1 VYRDSEHT
9 VLRPEA
15 TENFILTPTL
25 ERVVKR
31 AHAYLKGGYAIHFS
45 GAAGSGKTT
54 LAFYLASL
62 LNRPVVVVYGDE
74 EYSTADLLG
83 GEQGFHRSKTV
94 DNFIHTVLKV
104 DENMSKDWVDHR
116 LALACKNGYTLLYD
130 EFNRSRPEANN
141 VLLSVLEEK
150 LLCMPSH
157 YTGCN
162 AYQTVHPEFRAIFT
176 SNPMEYAGIH
186 DTQDALLDRMI
197 TVGLGCPDMDTEV
210 KIAKAKSGLPIE
222 DVETI
227 VKIVRKLREKG
238 RNHSRPTIRASIMIA
253 KMLVQEGIP
262 VAPGKDFLEICSDI
276 LGTSSN
282 GDARGLTLDDV
293 MPYFSRENSK
303 EKSEHNER

>member
-1 VYRDSEHT
+1 MHRDSEHT

-45 GAAGSGKTT
+45 GPAGSGKTT
-54 LAFYLASL
+54 MAFYIASL
-62 LNRPVVVVYGDE
+62 MKRPLVIIYGDE
-74 EYSTADLLG
+74 EYGTGSLLG
-83 GEQGFHRSKTV
+83 GEQGFRRSKTV
-94 DNFIHTVLKV
+94 DNFIHSVLRV

-141 VLLSVLEEK
+141 VLLSVLEER

-157 YTGCN
+157 YTGGD

-197 TVGLGCPDMDTEV
+197 GISLDYPDEETEI
-210 KIAKAKSGLPIE
+210 KIAQTKSGLPVE
-222 DVETI
+222 SVETI
-227 VKIVRKLREKG
+227 VKIVRSLRK
-238 RNHSRPTIRASIMIA
+238 RDRKHHKPTIRASIMIA

-276 LGTSSN
+276 LVTSSN

-303 EKSEHNER
+303 EKAEHNER

>member
-1 VYRDSEHT
+1 
-9 VLRPEA
+9 
-15 TENFILTPTL
+15 
-25 ERVVKR
+25 
-31 AHAYLKGGYAIHFS
+31 
-45 GAAGSGKTT
+45 
-54 LAFYLASL
+54 
-62 LNRPVVVVYGDE
+62 
-74 EYSTADLLG
+74 
-83 GEQGFHRSKTV
+83 
-94 DNFIHTVLKV
+94 
-104 DENMSKDWVDHR
+104 
-116 LALACKNGYTLLYD
+116 
-130 EFNRSRPEANN
+130 
-141 VLLSVLEEK
+141 
-150 LLCMPSH
+150 MPSH